1 MEYVHGGNL
10 YDYLKLG
17 EERGLFFTEAQVSYI
32 IHEAV
37 KAIEF
42 LHSLDRIHRDIKV
55 SPPLTHWYLCKT
67 RLTTSL
73 CLPLEMSS

>member
-37 KAIEF
+37 KAVEF

-55 SPPLTHWYLCKT
+55 
-67 RLTTSL
+67 R
-73 CLPLEMSS
+73 